1 MPRVRRAGTIG
12 YTVAMADSALQ
23 PVQQRVERLAGGRVK
38 GSMIR
43 AHLDWVRDHASRDEI
58 IELFETLPAEV
69 RREVAT
75 VLAASWYDF
84 ATLIAVDR
92 TILAM
97 FGGNDERFP
106 EQLGAYSAQKNL
118 AGVYRFFQRDD
129 VHDFFNRAALLHRQ
143 FQDFGTSE
151 YLELSPTSG
160 RMQHRDYVSFS
171 PLYCA
176 SATGFYNEC
185 IVLHGGTDVEVTETQ
200 CQCAGDSACTFV
212 IIWR

>member
-1 MPRVRRAGTIG
+1 MPARIRNSKMPLVVSGWRAANSRQDFLGRVSDCDSATDAKGSSFAMVGQVSEGRGVEANLPLPSSRRFHMPRVRRAGTIG

-92 TILAM
+92 TILSL
-97 FGGNDERFP
+97 FGGNDERVL

-118 AGVYRFFQRDD
+118 
-129 VHDFFNRAALLHRQ
+129 
-143 FQDFGTSE
+143 
-151 YLELSPTSG
+151 SG
-160 RMQHRDYVSFS
+160 AY
-171 PLYCA
+171 
-176 SATGFYNEC
+176 
-185 IVLHGGTDVEVTETQ
+185 
-200 CQCAGDSACTFV
+200 
-212 IIWR
+212 

>member
-1 MPRVRRAGTIG
+1 MPSVRGPDAFA
-12 YTVAMADSALQ
+12 YTVAMAHPALQ
-23 PVQQRVERLAGGRVK
+23 PVQRVERLAGGRVK

-69 RREVAT
+69 RQQAAT

-92 TILAM
+92 TVLAL
-97 FGGNDERFP
+97 FGGSDERFL
-106 EQLGAYSAQKNL
+106 EQLGGYSAQKNL
-118 AGVYRFFQRDD
+118 AGVYRFYQRDD
-129 VHDFFNRAALLHRQ
+129 VHDFFSRAALLHRQ

-151 YLELSPTSG
+151 YIELSPTSG
-160 RMQHRDYVSFS
+160 CMHQRDYVSFS

-176 SATGFYNEC
+176 SAIGFYREC
-185 IVLHGGTDVEVTETQ
+185 VVLHGGIEVEVTEAQ
-200 CQCAGDSACTFV
+200 CQCAGDAACTFV
-212 IIWR
+212 VTWR